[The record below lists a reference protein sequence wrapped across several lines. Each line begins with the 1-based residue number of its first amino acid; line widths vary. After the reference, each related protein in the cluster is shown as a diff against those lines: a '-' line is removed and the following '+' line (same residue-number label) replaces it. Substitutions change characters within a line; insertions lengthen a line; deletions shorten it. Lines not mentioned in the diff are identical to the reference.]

1 MGGKDGTLKRNPLNK
16 GAPVK
21 ATSLR
26 DTWARF
32 LYGINK
38 APRLSRAF
46 LMDLKAQ
53 VFIGT
58 LEIHTVH
65 MMFLTQYL
73 MEKRRELHTKYVSK
87 LAQFHQKY

>member
-1 MGGKDGTLKRNPLNK
+1 TRRAADCFLNVRMLMEIGYLTVGGRDGTLKRNPLNK

-26 DTWARF
+26 ETWARF

-46 LMDLKAQ
+46 
-53 VFIGT
+53 
-58 LEIHTVH
+58 
-65 MMFLTQYL
+65 
-73 MEKRRELHTKYVSK
+73 
-87 LAQFHQKY
+87 

>member
-1 MGGKDGTLKRNPLNK
+1 VGGSDGTLKQSPLNK

-26 DTWARF
+26 ETWARF

-65 MMFLTQYL
+65 MMSLIQYL
-73 MEKRRELHTKYVSK
+73 VEKLKELRTSYV
-87 LAQFHQKY
+87 F